1 MTHKTM
7 KYSYNWLK
15 ELSGTKKTPAQLAEF
30 LMMHAFEVEGVSQ
43 FSHHLENVLVG
54 KVVKLEKHLNADKL
68 RVARVE
74 FGKNKISQIVCGAS
88 NVEVGQ
94 KVAVALPGAKLSGGM
109 EIKVAVLRGVESQG
123 MICSEKELG
132 LGNGHDGILVLPKYA
147 PVGLSFAKYAG
158 LEDSILEIKILP
170 DRGSDALSY
179 QGMAREIAAL
189 GGHKPHFAEKNESL
203 KIPKINRAPKVV
215 ISDKLGCRRYIGI
228 SFENVEVG
236 ESPLWLKMKLMLS
249 GLRPVNNIVDITNYL
264 MLLTGQPSHIFDADK
279 IFGVITVRR
288 AKQNERLTLLTG
300 ETKTLSSE
308 DIVIVDE
315 KQALALAGVM
325 GGAYAA
331 VTEETKNI
339 FMEIANFD
347 AAAVRRSKARHNLP
361 TDASYRFE
369 RNLDP
374 NLPSEVAKEACV
386 LITCFAFGKYSGMRD
401 VYPRKIKEWKIV
413 LPIERIANV
422 LGQEISLSET
432 ARYLELLGLSVK
444 KNAQKKLIEVNV
456 PTRRPDLRDEW
467 NLIEE
472 IGRLR
477 GYEKIIPKQP
487 LVPLA
492 PQDGNAQ
499 KTFEYVMKKYL
510 AHNGFDELLTYSFY
524 GERDQVAARLPR
536 GNHLELDNPLSPEQ
550 KLLRTTLAPTSLS
563 KISENLR
570 RFDNFNCFEWGSV
583 FARDDKKQIKEKK
596 SLLIAIVRA
605 KKNEPAFFAIK
616 GNMMALFGAFHISNV
631 TFEPLA
637 ESAQIPEVLVLHPTQ
652 SAIVKSGK
660 IILGVLGELHPLVAR
675 NFGIAARVALAELD
689 TAALMEARE
698 TEILFHPLPK
708 FPFATRDISLTFPCI
723 DGRSITV
730 AEAEKL
736 LIEAGAPLLKKWELF
751 DVYEK
756 ENEKSLAFHLFF
768 GADYRTLSSEEM
780 DMSFDRIVA
789 LAKER
794 FGASLRL

>member
-1 MTHKTM
+1 M

-15 ELSGTKKTPAQLAEF
+15 ELSGTKKTPEQLSAL
-30 LMMHAFEVEGVSQ
+30 LMMHAFEVEGI
-43 FSHHLENVLVG
+43 
-54 KVVKLEKHLNADKL
+54 EKIAD
-68 RVARVE
+68 
-74 FGKNKISQIVCGAS
+74 
-88 NVEVGQ
+88 
-94 KVAVALPGAKLSGGM
+94 
-109 EIKVAVLRGVESQG
+109 
-123 MICSEKELG
+123 
-132 LGNGHDGILVLPKYA
+132 
-147 PVGLSFAKYAG
+147 
-158 LEDSILEIKILP
+158 DSVLEIKILP

-189 GGHKPHFAEKNESL
+189 GGHKPRFSEKNEAL
-203 KIPKINRAPKVV
+203 KTPKINRAPKIV

-228 SFENVEVG
+228 SFENVKVE
-236 ESPLWLKMKLMLS
+236 ESPLWLKAKLMLS

-279 IFGVITVRR
+279 IFGAITVRR

-308 DIVIVDE
+308 DIVIADE

-325 GGAYAA
+325 GGSYAA

-339 FMEIANFD
+339 FLEVANFD
-347 AAAVRRSKARHNLP
+347 AALVRRSKARHNLP

-374 NLPSEVAKEACV
+374 NLPDEAAKEACA
-386 LITCFAFGKYSGMRD
+386 LITRLASGKYSGMRD

-413 LPIERIANV
+413 LPIERVANV
-422 LGQEISLSET
+422 LGQEVSLSET
-432 ARYLELLGLSVK
+432 ARYLELLGLGVK
-444 KNAQKKLIEVNV
+444 KNAQKKLIEVSV

-477 GYEKIIPKQP
+477 GYEKITPKQP
-487 LVPLA
+487 LVLLA
-492 PQDGNAQ
+492 PQTENIQ
-499 KTFEYVMKKYL
+499 KIFEYVMKKYL
-510 AHNGFDELLTYSFY
+510 AHNGFDELMTYSFY
-524 GERDQVAARLPR
+524 GERDQTAARLPR
-536 GNHLELDNPLSPEQ
+536 GRHLELENPLSPEQ
-550 KLLRTTLAPTSLS
+550 KLLRMSLAPTLLR

-583 FARDDKKQIKEKK
+583 FARDTKKQIKEKK
-596 SLLIAIVRA
+596 SLLVAIVRT
-605 KKNEPAFFAIK
+605 KKNEPTFFAIK
-616 GNMMALFGAFHISNV
+616 GNMMALLGAFHIGNV
-631 TFEPLA
+631 TFEPFA
-637 ESAQIPEVLVLHPTQ
+637 ESAQIPEASVFHPTR

-660 IILGVLGELHPLVAR
+660 IVLGVLGELHPLVAR
-675 NFGIAARVALAELD
+675 DFGIAARVALAELD
-689 TAALMEARE
+689 VAALIEARR
-698 TEILFHPLPK
+698 TGILFQPLPK

-751 DVYEK
+751 DMYEK
-756 ENEKSLAFHLFF
+756 DNEKSLAFHLSF
-768 GADYRTLSSEEM
+768 GADDRTLSSEEM
-780 DMSFDRIVA
+780 DKVFDNIVA
-789 LAKER
+789 LAEKR
-794 FGASLRL
+794 FGARLRV